1 MHPLLR
7 LSLSPF
13 PGGENP
19 RDSGRHLSICNL
31 SLPANFARWRRQR
44 HPWKVVL
51 LQSSIVVNVK
61 MVRAET
67 LRMTDYQR
75 QNSGQAEVQR
85 PRVRRGQCCLL
96 KAILDPPL
104 KSKNVYHWVIV
115 QLHFCCYITQVLF
128 KPTMQP
134 SFHSSL
140 ENGQQLS
147 YIEIFGEC

>member
-1 MHPLLR
+1 MLNTN
-7 LSLSPF
+7 SLHGCSHRILQLCKLVKPSSF
-13 PGGENP
+13 LDPTFAGGENS
-19 RDSGRHLSICNL
+19 RNCGGHLSIRHL
-31 SLPANFARWRRQR
+31 TLPANFARWRRQR

-104 KSKNVYHWVIV
+104 KSKNVYHRDIA
-115 QLHFCCYITQVLF
+115 QLHSCCVGLF
-128 KPTMQP
+128 RAWISWTP
-134 SFHSSL
+134 L
-140 ENGQQLS
+140 
-147 YIEIFGEC
+147 